1 MNWQAYKNGST
12 VLNESIV
19 RAAVIIYMEENG
31 FAAEQVRDEMYGQ
44 LGRGFHWMPELVG
57 ALKEY
62 THHRDKYPTF
72 NDFYPEIAKVL
83 GAYVESEHQQINTA
97 LER

>member
-1 MNWQAYKNGST
+1 
-12 VLNESIV
+12 
-19 RAAVIIYMEENG
+19 MEENG